1 MSFQFHLSFI
11 LIPLSLLILQGCE
24 SMPFSGGIG
33 NMFGSASEIE
43 QITKSP
49 EVSES
54 DQPQQ
59 VSQQLS
65 VFLDTARP
73 GSIGMIDV
81 SPWATDHEI
90 MVKDFYYSATGKKCR
105 EIRLLHSIEGLPHEQ
120 HLCMN
125 EANEWVP
132 IRCISR

>member
-1 MSFQFHLSFI
+1 MSFHVRPSI
-11 LIPLSLLILQGCE
+11 IISLSLFILQGCE
-24 SMPFSGGIG
+24 SMPFSRGIG
-33 NMFGSASEIE
+33 NIFESSPEIE
-43 QITKSP
+43 QISQSP
-49 EVSES
+49 DASES
-54 DQPQQ
+54 DQTQV

-65 VFLDTARP
+65 IFLDTARP

-105 EIRLLHSIEGLPHEQ
+105 EIRLLHNIEGLPHEQ

-125 EANEWVP
+125 EANQWVP